1 MRGDKAVA
9 GLLFRGPSEQVSH
22 MFQLSQRRSISLAVR
37 WDEVICLAA
46 NILGGSHGKEFG
58 RLYYFLMLQSKLPQ
72 IQGLNA
78 TQFIILSLG
87 FCKLE
92 VLAWLLRVFCSR
104 FCSQA
109 EIWGLIK
116 GSPRGRAASRK
127 NLLPH
132 IFRTEAS
139 ASFSRLPSL
148 HREGQRHKSFS
159 KEASSLTTACF
170 LKPSEAQSLWL
181 QSAKTGPSITQES
194 RE

>member
-116 GSPRGRAASRK
+116 GSPRGRAASRIPQTIGRIYFLIFSELRLPLLSRDCLLCIGK
-127 NLLPH
+127 DRGTRAFPRKLVPLRQLASSSPVRHSLCGSNLL
-132 IFRTEAS
+132 
-139 ASFSRLPSL
+139 RLDL
-148 HREGQRHKSFS
+148 
-159 KEASSLTTACF
+159 L
-170 LKPSEAQSLWL
+170 
-181 QSAKTGPSITQES
+181 
-194 RE
+194 